1 MRFSGQYIYMYS
13 ISFTCT
19 IYYTSNPPNPC
30 PQGPTQ
36 GFRKCGA
43 FFPCCV
49 LPWTEIKTSCHLRN
63 FANLS
68 PLCVILLT
76 TCKCTG
82 ASHFHNLSRQL
93 SKNLF
98 GAFLNKVLSKRFRV
112 RSLSD
117 PMGTDLTLAFF
128 VSFFSFFLLFLLS
141 SFPFSDCKPSY
152 IFYSDKLNFSFFIC
166 SMSIIFLVL

>member
-43 FFPCCV
+43 FFPCCGS
-49 LPWTEIKTSCHLRN
+49 PWTEIKTSCHLRN

-82 ASHFHNLSRQL
+82 ASHFHNLSHQL
-93 SKNLF
+93 SETQTIFINDLF
-98 GAFLNKVLSKRFRV
+98 TFIS
-112 RSLSD
+112 
-117 PMGTDLTLAFF
+117 FF
-128 VSFFSFFLLFLLS
+128 VLFCILINH
-141 SFPFSDCKPSY
+141 
-152 IFYSDKLNFSFFIC
+152 IFEC
-166 SMSIIFLVL
+166 IFHTMCAIVF

>member
-43 FFPCCV
+43 FFPCCG

-128 VSFFSFFLLFLLS
+128 VSFFSFFLLFLFQTVSLL
-141 SFPFSDCKPSY
+141 
-152 IFYSDKLNFSFFIC
+152 IFFIQINLTFHLQYVDHI
-166 SMSIIFLVL
+166 SGTLTIFLVC

>member
-1 MRFSGQYIYMYS
+1 MYNILYFQSPKSLPSRSHTRIPQMRRVLSLLRITLDGNKNIL
-13 ISFTCT
+13 
-19 IYYTSNPPNPC
+19 P
-30 PQGPTQ
+30 
-36 GFRKCGA
+36 FRELCQ
-43 FFPCCV
+43 
-49 LPWTEIKTSCHLRN
+49 
-63 FANLS
+63 LS

-117 PMGTDLTLAFF
+117 PMGTDLTLAFC
-128 VSFFSFFLLFLLS
+128 VSFFSFSFFLLFLFQTVSLL
-141 SFPFSDCKPSY
+141 
-152 IFYSDKLNFSFFIC
+152 IFFIQ
-166 SMSIIFLVL
+166 IV

>member
-19 IYYTSNPPNPC
+19 IYHTSNPPNPC

-43 FFPCCV
+43 FFPCCGS
-49 LPWTEIKTSCHLRN
+49 PWTEIKTSCHLRN

-76 TCKCTG
+76 TCKCTE
-82 ASHFHNLSRQL
+82 ASHFRNPSHQL
-93 SKNLF
+93 PGNIFKCFIIFNYLF
-98 GAFLNKVLSKRFRV
+98 PQIFVLF
-112 RSLSD
+112 
-117 PMGTDLTLAFF
+117 
-128 VSFFSFFLLFLLS
+128 FFLKCVLNHFLQ
-141 SFPFSDCKPSY
+141 
-152 IFYSDKLNFSFFIC
+152 I
-166 SMSIIFLVL
+166 

>member
-1 MRFSGQYIYMYS
+1 MYNILYFQSPKSLPSRSHTRIPQMRRVLSLLRITLDGNKNIL
-13 ISFTCT
+13 
-19 IYYTSNPPNPC
+19 P
-30 PQGPTQ
+30 
-36 GFRKCGA
+36 FRELCQ
-43 FFPCCV
+43 
-49 LPWTEIKTSCHLRN
+49 
-63 FANLS
+63 LS

-98 GAFLNKVLSKRFRV
+98 GAFLNKVLSKIFRV

>member
-1 MRFSGQYIYMYS
+1 MYNILYFQSPKSLPSRSHTRIPQMRRVLSLLRITLDGNKNIL
-13 ISFTCT
+13 
-19 IYYTSNPPNPC
+19 P
-30 PQGPTQ
+30 
-36 GFRKCGA
+36 FRELCQ
-43 FFPCCV
+43 
-49 LPWTEIKTSCHLRN
+49 
-63 FANLS
+63 LS

-117 PMGTDLTLAFF
+117 PMGTDLTLAFC
-128 VSFFSFFLLFLLS
+128 VSFFSFFLLFLFQTVSLLIFFIQINLT
-141 SFPFSDCKPSY
+141 FPFSFAVCRSY
-152 IFYSDKLNFSFFIC
+152 FWYFDHIS
-166 SMSIIFLVL
+166 SMLTIFLVC